1 MTKCLNDT
9 YRGVLEFAYSLY
21 GTYGKFTSK
30 DIGGDDGCMN
40 ALRSKGYIKRG
51 KDRRWRVTDDGEDYL
66 RTYVLNR
73 KEKIR
78 TDNDWDA
85 REAVQSAVY

>member
-1 MTKCLNDT
+1 MTKSLSDP

-51 KDRRWRVTDDGEDYL
+51 KDRKWRVTDDGEDYL

-78 TDNDWDA
+78 IDNDWDA

>member
-21 GTYGKFTSK
+21 GTFGKFTSK

-51 KDRRWRVTDDGEDYL
+51 KDRKWRVTDDGEDYL

-78 TDNDWDA
+78 TDNDWEA

>member
-1 MTKCLNDT
+1 MTKSLNDT

-21 GTYGKFTSK
+21 GTYGKFTSR

-51 KDRRWRVTDDGEDYL
+51 KDRKWRVTDDGEDYL

-78 TDNDWDA
+78 IDNDWDA

>member
-1 MTKCLNDT
+1 MTKCLSDT

-51 KDRRWRVTDDGEDYL
+51 KDRKWKVTDDGEDYL

-73 KEKIR
+73 KEKPK
-78 TDNDWDA
+78 TDNDWEA

>member
-21 GTYGKFTSK
+21 GTYGKFTSR

-40 ALRSKGYIKRG
+40 ALRSNGYIKRG
-51 KDRRWRVTDDGEDYL
+51 KDRKWRVTDDGEDYL

-73 KEKIR
+73 KGKPMI
-78 TDNDWDA
+78 DNDWDA

>member
-1 MTKCLNDT
+1 MTKSLTDT

-51 KDRRWRVTDDGEDYL
+51 KDRKWRVTDDGEDYL

-85 REAVQSAVY
+85 REAVQNAVY

>member
-1 MTKCLNDT
+1 MTKSLTDP
-9 YRGVLEFAYSLY
+9 YRGVLEFAYSMY
-21 GTYGKFTSK
+21 GTHGKFTSK

-51 KDRRWRVTDDGEDYL
+51 KDRKWRVTDDGEDYL

-73 KEKIR
+73 KEKPK
-78 TDNDWDA
+78 TDNDWEA

>member
-9 YRGVLEFAYSLY
+9 YRGVLEFAYSMY
-21 GTYGKFTSK
+21 GTYGKFTSR
-30 DIGGDDGCMN
+30 DVGGDDGCMN

-51 KDRRWRVTDDGEDYL
+51 KDRKWKVTDDGEDYL

-73 KEKIR
+73 KGIPKI
-78 TDNDWDA
+78 DNDWDA